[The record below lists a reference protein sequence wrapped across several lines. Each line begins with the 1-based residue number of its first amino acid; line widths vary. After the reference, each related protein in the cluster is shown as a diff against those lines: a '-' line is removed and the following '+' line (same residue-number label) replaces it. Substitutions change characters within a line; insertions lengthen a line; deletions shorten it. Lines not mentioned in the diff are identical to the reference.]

1 MKVPGL
7 AQGKL
12 EKPSES
18 MLKSLID
25 GTLYGCSS
33 VLQSARNVVAAP
45 EEMPLGTATLL
56 RKFWDF
62 NRELYLR
69 SPQKPTKELAKC

>member
-1 MKVPGL
+1 MKALGL

-18 MLKSLID
+18 MLKSPTD

-33 VLQSARNVVAAP
+33 ALQSARNVVAAP
-45 EEMPLGTATLL
+45 EEMLLGPATLI
-56 RKFWDF
+56 RKFRDF
-62 NRELYLR
+62 NSGLYSR
-69 SPQKPTKELAKC
+69 NSQKPTKKLTKF